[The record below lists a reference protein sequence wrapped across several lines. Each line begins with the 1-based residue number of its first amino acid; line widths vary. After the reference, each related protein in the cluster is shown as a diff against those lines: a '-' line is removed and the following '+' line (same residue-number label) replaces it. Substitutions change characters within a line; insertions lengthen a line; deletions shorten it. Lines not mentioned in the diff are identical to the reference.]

1 MCLPDIHFYKT
12 YFKVFHYWIHRIFCF
27 HSNLFY
33 FHMNRICLLTVYL
46 APGQRKTFEIT
57 EGEELDEWRRLA
69 ELKGIWYSISKPNL
83 DIDDE

>member
-1 MCLPDIHFYKT
+1 
-12 YFKVFHYWIHRIFCF
+12 
-27 HSNLFY
+27 
-33 FHMNRICLLTVYL
+33 MNRICLLTVYL

-83 DIDDE
+83 DIDDVGL